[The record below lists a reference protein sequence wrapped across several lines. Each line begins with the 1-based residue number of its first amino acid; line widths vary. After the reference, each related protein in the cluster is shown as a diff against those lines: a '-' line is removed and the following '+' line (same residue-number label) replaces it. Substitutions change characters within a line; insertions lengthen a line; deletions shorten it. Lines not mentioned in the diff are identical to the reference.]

1 MKRLK
6 AEWIPHMEAY
16 RLYDPENPLHYCTT
30 VAYVED
36 LEKAR
41 QHNIP
46 NTITIED
53 D

>member
-1 MKRLK
+1 
-6 AEWIPHMEAY
+6 MEAY